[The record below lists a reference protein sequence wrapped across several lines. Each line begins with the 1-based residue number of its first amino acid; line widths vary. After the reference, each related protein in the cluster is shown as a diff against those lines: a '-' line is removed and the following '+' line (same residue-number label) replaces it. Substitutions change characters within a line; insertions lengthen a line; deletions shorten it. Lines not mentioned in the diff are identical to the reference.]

1 MRAAIKARLS
11 DQLSALAGRCYD
23 LQEPLSTTV
32 KPYAT
37 VKLAGQDE
45 VSPWSGMKRTYEIAL
60 YGETNSAAVLDEL
73 ADEAVQA
80 LHGIKLAGG
89 ASARDF
95 TCLYEGMAATE
106 RVDDT
111 LQALVQV
118 LKFSVHAVGS
128 EENLSSDACLQVL
141 CDWTATVVSSEWKV
155 YRQRWPQ
162 DYSIPAVMWR
172 LDQVTTAD
180 RDAST
185 TELGKKVVGY
195 VLGRTDDE
203 RLATVGTL
211 AEKLGSTTKL
221 PIEPL
226 AKRFIVPGTVTAVCG
241 ADGLTEGQLT
251 ITFRQI
257 VPKTVPNWPL
267 IGQVHYDGGFG

>member
-1 MRAAIKARLS
+1 MRAVIKARLA
-11 DQLSALAGRCYD
+11 DELSALAGRCYD
-23 LQEPLSTTV
+23 LHEPSSTTV

-37 VKLAGQDE
+37 VKLVGQE
-45 VSPWSGMKRTYEIAL
+45 ETSPWIGMKRTYEIAL
-60 YGETNSAAVLDEL
+60 HEETDSAAALDEL
-73 ADEAVQA
+73 ADQAVQA
-80 LHGIKLAGG
+80 LHGIKLSGG

-95 TCLYEGMAATE
+95 TCQYEGLAASE

-118 LKFSVHAVGS
+118 LRFSVYAVGS
-128 EENLSSDACLQVL
+128 EENLPSDACLQAL
-141 CDWTATVVSSEWKV
+141 CDWTATIVNSEWQV

-162 DYSIPAVMWR
+162 DYTIPAVLWR

-185 TELGKKVVGY
+185 IELGRNVVGH
-195 VLGRTDDE
+195 VLGRTDEE
-203 RLATVGTL
+203 RLAMVGTL

-226 AKRFIVPGTVTAVCG
+226 AKRFIVPVTVTAVYG

-251 ITFRQI
+251 ATLRQI
-257 VPKTVPNWPL
+257 VQKTVPNWPL